1 MSENLANEQ
10 RLLQMQDL
18 QDQLIEQR
26 QAISATPVEGLAG
39 GGAIKVSVRA
49 DGTVLGV
56 AIDAD
61 AVNSG
66 EVGLLEDL
74 VAAAFRDALKECGNT
89 QAVAIARL
97 NPLTLPGQG
106 G

>member
-18 QDQLIEQR
+18 QDRLIEQR
-26 QAISATPVEGLAG
+26 QEISATPAEGSAG
-39 GGAIKVSVRA
+39 GGAIKVSMQA

-56 AIDAD
+56 AINAD
-61 AVNSG
+61 VVDSG
-66 EVGLLEDL
+66 DVGLLEEL
-74 VAAAFRDALKECGNT
+74 ATVAFRDALKECGNT